1 MPSAKTFAANKS
13 LPPLDGLVFP
23 ITGKDKNGADERS
36 TQVTGKNCVAAAL
49 AAVDK
54 EAAEACRNEKGWRF
68 KYIKHIVKSVELSA
82 S

>member
-54 EAAEACRNEKGWRF
+54 EAALGQSRARRRPPRGGAPAAATC
-68 KYIKHIVKSVELSA
+68 
-82 S
+82 

>member
-49 AAVDK
+49 AAG
-54 EAAEACRNEKGWRF
+54 N
-68 KYIKHIVKSVELSA
+68 
-82 S
+82 